1 MPTFYQHNLDN
12 GLCATTQLS
21 QLNFVRNNLLK
32 KFILLGNLRPFH
44 EFSPKSE
51 TLKDGV
57 GSRDGNS
64 PVEIFPIPRGIF
76 PEESGLVGSL
86 TMKTMIRFD
95 PGMIAN

>member
-1 MPTFYQHNLDN
+1 M
-12 GLCATTQLS
+12 
-21 QLNFVRNNLLK
+21 
-32 KFILLGNLRPFH
+32 ILLGNLRPFH

-95 PGMIAN
+95 PGMITNWL

>member
-1 MPTFYQHNLDN
+1 M
-12 GLCATTQLS
+12 
-21 QLNFVRNNLLK
+21 
-32 KFILLGNLRPFH
+32 ILLGNLRPFH

-64 PVEIFPIPRGIF
+64 PVEIFPIPRVIF

-95 PGMIAN
+95 PGMITNWLYQ